1 MEVQDA
7 SFAVVILSFAKVD
20 VGDEM
25 PLLTLKVLAVL
36 SLVLGISQG
45 TETALLTDRV
55 GHHIRVLSQHYLP
68 GLLVFLCHR

>member
-1 MEVQDA
+1 MEVQNT
-7 SFAVVILSFAKVD
+7 SFAVVILTFAKVD

-25 PLLTLKVLAVL
+25 PLLTRKVLVVL

-68 GLLVFLCHR
+68 GLMVFLCGR